1 MLSFYTFCS
10 FSGEYAYARWT
21 LQKLIRIYESE
32 DGYNEDAFPL
42 EFNGRED
49 TPMSLP
55 DVIDTLHNLM
65 DIAFKA
71 VMGVEEYDEDDE
83 DYQAAK
89 KLFINEDGMPYGA
102 VVYGLFLNL
111 YYANVFKVHPSLN
124 YGERANIENVTIHG
138 LHHKVYIILKF
149 AESSNLKFC
158 ALTRTPGTM
167 SLKLF
172 DAFLRVKSFGKL
184 LKFKCSEHV
193 PRTRSGNTFREHI

>member
-1 MLSFYTFCS
+1 
-10 FSGEYAYARWT
+10 
-21 LQKLIRIYESE
+21 
-32 DGYNEDAFPL
+32 
-42 EFNGRED
+42 
-49 TPMSLP
+49 
-55 DVIDTLHNLM
+55 M

-138 LHHKVYIILKF
+138 LHHKMMEYVRLDDGWDTSF
-149 AESSNLKFC
+149 LNFWES
-158 ALTRTPGTM
+158 G
-167 SLKLF
+167 F
-172 DAFLRVKSFGKL
+172 DAEALLGAERVLS
-184 LKFKCSEHV
+184 S
-193 PRTRSGNTFREHI
+193 